1 MLIKNF
7 FRGSNGILACVS
19 FTLLFIGLLSC
30 LVISGYWF
38 SYYYPY
44 GKHAE
49 YTALATYYC
58 TLLCLIFSLIGLVI
72 LIFILISY
80 FIPQISENTIISGI
94 SVTFFTI
101 FSILSIIAGL
111 LCGVLGSFVINPN
124 GLYEYEYGD
133 PDYLKNYDAKCYP
146 LLFYSFSNDLFDYV
160 DEKNDIKGYAKW
172 IVKIGKKISKD
183 IKKFIKEVEE
193 KTKYKM
199 EDIVAEALDLCR
211 MNNSCSVSTLVDYYF
226 YYTNPSYN
234 DSLCKEVGIPSFV
247 FSIITLIG
255 IVLFAVSC
263 CCSGKNEDANPL
275 STSLIDKTIN

>member
-7 FRGSNGILACVS
+7 FRGSKGILACVS
-19 FTLLFIGLLSC
+19 FTFLFIGLLSC

-38 SYYYPY
+38 SYYNPY

-72 LIFILISY
+72 LILIFVSY
-80 FIPQISENTIISGI
+80 FCIPQISENAIISVI
-94 SVTFFTI
+94 SVTLLTI
-101 FSILSIIAGL
+101 FSIVSIIAGL
-111 LCGVLGSFVINPN
+111 LCGILGSFVINPN
-124 GLYEYEYGD
+124 GLYEYSYPD
-133 PDYLKNYDAKCYP
+133 PDYLKHYDAKCYP
-146 LLFYSFSNDLFDYV
+146 LLFYSFGNDLFDYV
-160 DEKNDIKGYAKW
+160 DEKNDIEGYAKW
-172 IVKIGKKISKD
+172 MVKIGKKISKD

-193 KTKYKM
+193 KTKHKM

-211 MNNSCSVSTLVDYYF
+211 RNNTCYVDKLVEYYF

-234 DSLCKEVGIPSFV
+234 DSLCKDVGIPSFV

-263 CCSGKNEDANPL
+263 CCSGKDGDTHSLSENEG
-275 STSLIDKTIN
+275 